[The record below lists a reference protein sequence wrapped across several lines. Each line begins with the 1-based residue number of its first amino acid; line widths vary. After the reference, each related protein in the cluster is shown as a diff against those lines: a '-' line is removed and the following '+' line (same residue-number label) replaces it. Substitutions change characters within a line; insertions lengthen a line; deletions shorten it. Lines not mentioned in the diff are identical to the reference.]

1 MNFSCIIYGVIKM
14 DINVV
19 LNKIYNYK
27 AVPKKSLEN
36 VNSILNFLGNPEKN
50 LKIIHIAGTNG
61 KGSTASMIESIL
73 LEAGYNVGKF
83 TSPHIIRY
91 NERIQYNKSEI
102 SDSEIIHYFGIIENI
117 LKNENIYLNFFEIT
131 TLIMFLYFKDKN
143 IDYAIIETGLGGR
156 LDATNTAKSILSIIT
171 NIGFDH
177 TEILGDTLDK
187 IAYEKA
193 GIIDKDELCLF
204 SDNKPELINA
214 VKLRTNNAINV
225 LEKYKNAEIIL
236 NDKNFHTEITINNNK
251 FDLSL
256 FGIFQAHNFF
266 LAYETALILNIDIK
280 TIQDGIQKVA
290 WPARFE
296 VFSYE
301 PLIILDAA
309 HNIDSMRVLKE
320 NLLSLHKKEEIAVI
334 FSLLNS
340 KSLEEIIPE
349 IEEFST
355 DITVTS
361 LKEYSRGLS
370 AEDIK
375 KKMKDIQTSSV
386 YYFEEDINKALESA
400 KKSNKKIIV
409 VCGSFYL
416 ISKFRSFIK

>member
-1 MNFSCIIYGVIKM
+1 M
-14 DINVV
+14 
-19 LNKIYNYK
+19 
-27 AVPKKSLEN
+27 
-36 VNSILNFLGNPEKN
+36 
-50 LKIIHIAGTNG
+50 
-61 KGSTASMIESIL
+61 
-73 LEAGYNVGKF
+73 
-83 TSPHIIRY
+83 
-91 NERIQYNKSEI
+91 
-102 SDSEIIHYFGIIENI
+102 
-117 LKNENIYLNFFEIT
+117 
-131 TLIMFLYFKDKN
+131 
-143 IDYAIIETGLGGR
+143 
-156 LDATNTAKSILSIIT
+156 
-171 NIGFDH
+171 
-177 TEILGDTLDK
+177 
-187 IAYEKA
+187 
-193 GIIDKDELCLF
+193 
-204 SDNKPELINA
+204 
-214 VKLRTNNAINV
+214 
-225 LEKYKNAEIIL
+225 
-236 NDKNFHTEITINNNK
+236 
-251 FDLSL
+251 
-256 FGIFQAHNFF
+256 
-266 LAYETALILNIDIK
+266 
-280 TIQDGIQKVA
+280 A
-290 WPARFE
+290 WPARFG

>member
-14 DINVV
+14 DINTI

-27 AVPKKSLEN
+27 AVPKKNLET
-36 VNSILNFLGNPEKN
+36 VNYVLDLLGNPEKN

-61 KGSTASMIESIL
+61 KGSTASIIESIL

-91 NERIQYNKSEI
+91 NERIQCNKNEI
-102 SDSEIIHYFGIIENI
+102 SDSEIIRYFEIIENI
-117 LKNENIYLNFFEIT
+117 LINKNIYLNFFEIT

-143 IDYAIIETGLGGR
+143 IDYAVIETGLGGR
-156 LDATNTAKSILSIIT
+156 LDATNAAKSILSIIT
-171 NIGFDH
+171 NISFDH
-177 TEILGDTLDK
+177 TEILGDTLEK

-214 VKLRTNNAINV
+214 VKLRTNNYINI

-236 NDKNFHTEITINNNK
+236 NDKNFHTEITINDNK
-251 FDLSL
+251 FELPL

-266 LAYETALILNIDIK
+266 LAYETALTLNINIK
-280 TIQDGIQKVA
+280 TIQDGIRKVK

-309 HNIDSMRVLKE
+309 HNIDSVRVLKE
-320 NLLSLHKKEEIAVI
+320 NILSLYKKEDITVI
-334 FSLLNS
+334 FSLLNG

-355 DITVTS
+355 DIIVTS
-361 LKEYSRGLS
+361 LKEYARGLS

-375 KKMKDIQTSSV
+375 RKMEDLEISSV
-386 YYFEEDINKALESA
+386 YYFEDDINQALETA
-400 KKSNKKIIV
+400 KKLNKKIIV

-416 ISKFRSFIK
+416 ISKFRSFIS

>member
-1 MNFSCIIYGVIKM
+1 M
-14 DINVV
+14 DINAV

-27 AVPKKSLEN
+27 AVPKKSLET
-36 VNSILNFLGNPEKN
+36 VNYALDLLGNPEKN

-61 KGSTASMIESIL
+61 KGSTASIIESIL
-73 LEAGYNVGKF
+73 MEAGYNVGKF

-91 NERIQYNKSEI
+91 NERIQYNKNEI
-102 SDSEIIHYFGIIENI
+102 SDSEIIHYFEIIENI
-117 LKNENIYLNFFEIT
+117 LRNENIYLNFFEIT
-131 TLIMFLYFKDKN
+131 TLIMFSYFKDKN
-143 IDYAIIETGLGGR
+143 IDYAVIETGLGGR
-156 LDATNTAKSILSIIT
+156 LDATNTAKSMLSIIT
-171 NIGFDH
+171 NISFDH

-214 VKLRTNNAINV
+214 VKLRTNNYVNKKK
-225 LEKYKNAEIIL
+225 KYKNAEIIL
-236 NDKNFHTEITINNNK
+236 NDKNLHTEITINNNK

-296 VFSYE
+296 IFSYE

-309 HNIDSMRVLKE
+309 HNVDSMRVLKE
-320 NLLSLHKKEEIAVI
+320 NLLSLYTKEDIAVI
-334 FSLLNS
+334 FSLLNG
-340 KSLEEIIPE
+340 KSLEKIIPE
-349 IEEFST
+349 IEEFSP
-355 DITVTS
+355 DIIVTS

-370 AEDIK
+370 TADIK
-375 KKMKDIQTSSV
+375 KKMENIPTSSV
-386 YYFEEDINKALESA
+386 YYFEDDINMALESA
-400 KKSNKKIIV
+400 KRLNKKIIV

-416 ISKFRSFIK
+416 ISKFRNFN